1 MTSIV
6 LYFPSS
12 NFLNLWQIGT
22 LITFDIFTPPGYPY
36 LQTKFIYWEFLQIR
50 YNSNVWFYLKTISW
64 LYFCCEESFSKSIM
78 KLPNN
83 DFDTDAQSSKRLK
96 WEICKWDKG

>member
-1 MTSIV
+1 M
-6 LYFPSS
+6 
-12 NFLNLWQIGT
+12 
-22 LITFDIFTPPGYPY
+22 
-36 LQTKFIYWEFLQIR
+36 
-50 YNSNVWFYLKTISW
+50 SW
-64 LYFCCEESFSKSIM
+64 LYICCEERFSKSIM